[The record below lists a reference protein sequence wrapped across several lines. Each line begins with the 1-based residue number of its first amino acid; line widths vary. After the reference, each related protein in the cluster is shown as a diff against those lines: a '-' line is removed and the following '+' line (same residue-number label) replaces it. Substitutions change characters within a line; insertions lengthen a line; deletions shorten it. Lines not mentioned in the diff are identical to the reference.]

1 MKIKFPH
8 IESGSVV
15 RIRSCTYD
23 ETSLNKKVLVLQ
35 HYSNILT
42 FISSSKLASTISAKV
57 QDDRLAD
64 KAVLKGKVSL
74 TPVILTEIDK
84 KHQGLPT
91 TRLHDLFHDPD
102 QSKST
107 FRTTFYVTKVEPG
120 TV

>member
-1 MKIKFPH
+1 
-8 IESGSVV
+8 
-15 RIRSCTYD
+15 
-23 ETSLNKKVLVLQ
+23 
-35 HYSNILT
+35 LT
-42 FISSSKLASTISAKV
+42 FISSSKLASTISTKV

-102 QSKST
+102 QSMST

-120 TV
+120 VV

>member
-1 MKIKFPH
+1 M
-8 IESGSVV
+8 
-15 RIRSCTYD
+15 
-23 ETSLNKKVLVLQ
+23 
-35 HYSNILT
+35 T